1 MEKKTIL
8 VVDDD
13 REQLRGLSIRLKA
26 NGFHVAVASDCEQVT
41 SVVRKVRPDL
51 VLLDLGLPGGDGF
64 LVLER
69 LDKLNLLATMP
80 VIIVS
85 ARDQAGN
92 EQRALDAGAEAFLQK
107 PVDNAELIK
116 VVRETLGEEDGLQP
130 QYVSSQ

>member
-13 REQLRGLSIRLKA
+13 REQLKGLSIRLKA
-26 NGFHVAVASDCEQVT
+26 NGYHVAVASDCVQVT
-41 SVVRKVRPDL
+41 SVVRKVHPDL

-80 VIIVS
+80 VIVVS

-92 EQRALDAGAEAFLQK
+92 EQKALDAGAEAFLQK
-107 PVDNAELIK
+107 PVDNEKLIAVIRK
-116 VVRETLGEEDGLQP
+116 TLGEEDGSQLQYASA
-130 QYVSSQ
+130 Q

>member
-8 VVDDD
+8 IVDDD
-13 REQLRGLSIRLKA
+13 REQLKGLSIRLKA
-26 NGFHVAVASDCEQVT
+26 NGYRVAVASDCVQVT
-41 SVVRKVRPDL
+41 GMVRSVRPDL

-69 LDKLNLLATMP
+69 LDKLNLLATVP
-80 VIIVS
+80 VIVVS
-85 ARDQAGN
+85 ARDRAGN

-107 PVDNAELIK
+107 PVDNAELMDVI
-116 VVRETLGEEDGLQP
+116 RDALGEESSPQP

>member
-13 REQLRGLSIRLKA
+13 REQLKGLSIRLKA
-26 NGFHVAVASDCEQVT
+26 SGYHVAVASDCVQVT
-41 SVVRKVRPDL
+41 SVVRKVHPDL

-80 VIIVS
+80 VIVVS

-92 EQRALDAGAEAFLQK
+92 EQKALDAGAEAFLQK
-107 PVDNAELIK
+107 PVNNDKLIAVIRK
-116 VVRETLGEEDGLQP
+116 TLGEEDGSQLQYAST
-130 QYVSSQ
+130 Q